1 MENTDIISK
10 PDETAA
16 ENENESGNQV
26 FVPVKYNKEIRNL
39 ELDKAA
45 ELAQKG
51 LKFEAIA
58 DDYESL
64 KRIAKEDGQSVS
76 EFLNALENS
85 RREDRKKELTEKCG
99 GNEEM
104 AEYVLGLEGNSGD
117 GNGFEELKQ
126 EFPEIKDISDLPESV
141 VENARLRGTLLLD
154 EYLRYRLAAHKAAHR
169 AENGRIATDNMSIGS
184 QTDRKG
190 GINPETTEFLKG
202 LWR

>member
-10 PDETAA
+10 PEETAA
-16 ENENESGNQV
+16 DNENENGNQV

-64 KRIAKEDGQSVS
+64 KRIAKEDG
-76 EFLNALENS
+76 
-85 RREDRKKELTEKCG
+85 
-99 GNEEM
+99 
-104 AEYVLGLEGNSGD
+104 
-117 GNGFEELKQ
+117 NGFQELKQ

-154 EYLRYRLAAHKAAHR
+154 EYLRYRLAAHKAEDR
-169 AENGRIATDNMSIGS
+169 AKNGRIAADNMSIGS

>member
-16 ENENESGNQV
+16 DNENDSGNKV
-26 FVPVKYNKEIRNL
+26 FVPVKFNKEIRNL

-45 ELAQKG
+45 ALAQKG

-58 DDYESL
+58 DDYQSL

-76 EFLNALENS
+76 EFLNTLKNS

-104 AEYVLGLEGNSGD
+104 AEYVLGLEGSSD
-117 GNGFEELKQ
+117 DANGFDELTQ

-154 EYLRYRLAAHKAAHR
+154 EYLRYRLAAKR
-169 AENGRIATDNMSIGS
+169 AEEKAKNGRIAADNMSIGS

-190 GINPETTEFLKG
+190 GINPETAEFLKG